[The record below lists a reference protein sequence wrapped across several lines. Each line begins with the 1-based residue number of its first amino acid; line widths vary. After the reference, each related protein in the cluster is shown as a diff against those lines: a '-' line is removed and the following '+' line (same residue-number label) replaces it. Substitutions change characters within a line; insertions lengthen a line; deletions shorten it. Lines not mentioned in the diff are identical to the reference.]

1 MPTITPFL
9 WFENQAEQAMEH
21 YLSIFKNGRKLDVS
35 RLGDGVLTVRFE
47 IEGQRFIGLN
57 AGPHDKFNEAVS
69 FFISCETQQEID
81 YYWEKL
87 TAGGSVSG
95 PGWLKDKFGVSW
107 QVIPTALGRLMSDP
121 DPAKAQATVAAMMK
135 MKKLVISD
143 LQKAHDEA

>member
-21 YLSIFKNGRKLDVS
+21 YLSIFKNGRAVDVN
-35 RLGDGVLTVRFE
+35 RLGDGVLTVTFE
-47 IEGQRFIGLN
+47 LEGQRFIGLN

-69 FFISCETQQEID
+69 FFVNCETQQEID

-87 TAGGSVSG
+87 LAGGSESG

-121 DPAKAQATVAAMMK
+121 NPAKGRATVEAMMT
-135 MKKLVISD
+135 MRKLVIAD

>member
-21 YLSIFKNGRKLDVS
+21 YLSIFKNGRKLNIS
-35 RLGDGVLTVRFE
+35 RLGDGVLTVTFE

>member
-35 RLGDGVLTVRFE
+35 RLGDGVLTVTFE

>member
-9 WFENQAEQAMEH
+9 WFETQAEQAMEH
-21 YLSIFKNGRKLDVS
+21 YLSIFKNGRTIDVS
-35 RLGDGVLTVRFE
+35 RLGGGVLTVTFE
-47 IEGQRFIGLN
+47 LEGQRFIGLN

-69 FFISCETQQEID
+69 FFINCETQQEID

-87 TAGGSVSG
+87 TAGGSESRC
-95 PGWLKDKFGVSW
+95 GWLKDKFGVSW

-121 DPAKAQATVAAMMK
+121 NPAKAQATVAAMMT

>member
-9 WFENQAEQAMEH
+9 WFENQAEQVMEH
-21 YLSIFKNGRKLDVS
+21 YLSIFKNGRKLNIS
-35 RLGDGVLTVRFE
+35 RLGDGVLTVTFE

>member
-9 WFENQAEQAMEH
+9 WFENQAEQAMAH
-21 YLSIFKNGRKLDVS
+21 YLSIFKNGRTIEVS
-35 RLGDGVLTVRFE
+35 RLGEGILTVTFE
-47 IEGQRFIGLN
+47 LEGQRFIGLN
-57 AGPHDKFNEAVS
+57 AGPHHKFNEAVS
-69 FFISCETQQEID
+69 LFVSCETQQEVD

-87 TAGGSVSG
+87 LAGGSESG

-121 DPAKAQATVAAMMK
+121 NPAKARATAAAMMT
-135 MKKLVISD
+135 MRKLVISD